1 MVVRKLLACTQS
13 NGHETSTALWN
24 SYCRVSSRARLAQI
38 RFSRGAHA
46 KNHRPPFWFYEE
58 SIRTSVFSHTAT
70 TQHCTKLHWHCGNV
84 VYGAHILQEWKL
96 AEGGLPLLV
105 YYIYNC
111 KLYTIIRPITEV
123 YHGSVSHKQLYYI
136 IMYRLEI
143 DMFVDIRRN
152 FLRSAQHPQ

>member
-58 SIRTSVFSHTAT
+58 NTDFRFQPHRNNT
-70 TQHCTKLHWHCGNV
+70 TLYKTP
-84 VYGAHILQEWKL
+84 L
-96 AEGGLPLLV
+96 ALWECRLW
-105 YYIYNC
+105 C
-111 KLYTIIRPITEV
+111 A
-123 YHGSVSHKQLYYI
+123 YI
-136 IMYRLEI
+136 IAVEAR
-143 DMFVDIRRN
+143 
-152 FLRSAQHPQ
+152 